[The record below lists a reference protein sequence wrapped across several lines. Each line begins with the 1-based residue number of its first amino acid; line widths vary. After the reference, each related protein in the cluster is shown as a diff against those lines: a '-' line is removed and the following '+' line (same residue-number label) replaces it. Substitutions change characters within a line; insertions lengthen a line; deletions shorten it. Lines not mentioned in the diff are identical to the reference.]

1 MDLSKYVALFLA
13 ESREHLSAC
22 NQSLL
27 AWERDPAAVEPVDR
41 VFRAIH
47 TIKGMAGTRGYRG
60 LAQWA
65 HGTKTLLDA
74 LQKSRVPATPAV
86 FQLLFRAVDT
96 LGRGVEEVAAG
107 AEGEADQELIAE
119 LDTASTRQVD
129 AVAAAVLVE
138 SPATTPMPGEP
149 QVRR

>member
-47 TIKGMAGTRGYRG
+47 TIKGMAATMGYSG
-60 LAQWA
+60 LAQLA
-65 HGTKTLLDA
+65 HRTENLLDA
-74 LQKSRVPATPAV
+74 LRKSRVPATPAV
-86 FQLLFRAVDT
+86 FQLLFRAIDT
-96 LGRGVEEVAAG
+96 LGRGVEEVATG

-119 LDTASTRQVD
+119 LDTASGRQVD
-129 AVAAAVLVE
+129 AVTVTAV
-138 SPATTPMPGEP
+138 P
-149 QVRR
+149 